1 MHGRTAGAA
10 VYTEWMRTPI
20 AIAAADPAGAVR
32 QRDQAFHRPARDA
45 GQGRGTIRGA
55 LLLGTLLAAT
65 SWTAPA
71 LAQWKWRD
79 ATGQVT
85 ASDRPP
91 PKEIPDKDILTR
103 PQAPGTPRR
112 SAAGSEAPPAGAATA
127 AAATAA
133 SAAASVPRAGARGGL
148 AGEVEARRQAAA
160 REAAAKAA
168 AQEQKDNEQRAENCQ
183 RARSHLAALD
193 SGQRIS
199 RFNDKGEREVLDDK
213 GRADESRRA
222 RETIA
227 ANCR

>member
-1 MHGRTAGAA
+1 
-10 VYTEWMRTPI
+10 MRTPI

-32 QRDQAFHRPARDA
+32 QRGQAFQRPARDA

-127 AAATAA
+127 AAASATAAAAPAA
-133 SAAASVPRAGARGGL
+133 SAAASAPRAGARGGL